1 MCSRARTYGPP
12 SPDPRTKQ
20 FFSPPARCDGASAS
34 KIAAR
39 KRPSQQDTA
48 PGSETPSSTAAEAAS
63 SRGST
68 VVANTPGASARR
80 PPELYERHPSFRAVE
95 VLSLWVEA
103 RVLGAGRCSWGL
115 RATKEP
121 QVESPGRLGAEH
133 GAKRDRETWTQKR
146 EREAKKLGCATQ
158 PYTLVIGG
166 GQDGIALGAHLRP
179 RELNVRNV
187 TVSHSRAANR
197 ARSRGTERSGTS
209 RESGPSWAKHPR
221 RTSQTNSADATPE
234 CCPPATSPATL
245 ASAECL
251 CGPSTQITAT

>member
-1 MCSRARTYGPP
+1 M
-12 SPDPRTKQ
+12 
-20 FFSPPARCDGASAS
+20 
-34 KIAAR
+34 
-39 KRPSQQDTA
+39 
-48 PGSETPSSTAAEAAS
+48 
-63 SRGST
+63 
-68 VVANTPGASARR
+68 
-80 PPELYERHPSFRAVE
+80 
-95 VLSLWVEA
+95 
-103 RVLGAGRCSWGL
+103 
-115 RATKEP
+115 
-121 QVESPGRLGAEH
+121 ESPGRLGAEH

-251 CGPSTQITAT
+251 CGPSTQITATRYRAASRADKATGMDELCELTGWHRDHARCSPAAVLAHDLDDPIAAKLYVMSLATIDRRLAGERQRLQLRGLSGSEPGKPAEPEVSIRTWADRDEKSRGAGD

>member
-1 MCSRARTYGPP
+1 MLLG
-12 SPDPRTKQ
+12 
-20 FFSPPARCDGASAS
+20 
-34 KIAAR
+34 
-39 KRPSQQDTA
+39 
-48 PGSETPSSTAAEAAS
+48 S
-63 SRGST
+63 SRDEG
-68 VVANTPGASARR
+68 
-80 PPELYERHPSFRAVE
+80 
-95 VLSLWVEA
+95 
-103 RVLGAGRCSWGL
+103 
-115 RATKEP
+115 P

-209 RESGPSWAKHPR
+209 RESGPSWA
-221 RTSQTNSADATPE
+221 
-234 CCPPATSPATL
+234 
-245 ASAECL
+245 
-251 CGPSTQITAT
+251 

>member
-1 MCSRARTYGPP
+1 VCSRARTYGPP

-63 SRGST
+63 SRGSIA
-68 VVANTPGASARR
+68 VANTLGSSARR

-115 RATKEP
+115 RATKDP
-121 QVESPGRLGAEH
+121 KWKARADSVLSTAPNAIVRRGRRSGSARRRSSGA
-133 GAKRDRETWTQKR
+133 
-146 EREAKKLGCATQ
+146 
-158 PYTLVIGG
+158 P
-166 GQDGIALGAHLRP
+166 
-179 RELNVRNV
+179 
-187 TVSHSRAANR
+187 
-197 ARSRGTERSGTS
+197 RSRTRSSSAAGRTASPSALTCARENSTCGT
-209 RESGPSWAKHPR
+209 
-221 RTSQTNSADATPE
+221 
-234 CCPPATSPATL
+234 
-245 ASAECL
+245 
-251 CGPSTQITAT
+251 